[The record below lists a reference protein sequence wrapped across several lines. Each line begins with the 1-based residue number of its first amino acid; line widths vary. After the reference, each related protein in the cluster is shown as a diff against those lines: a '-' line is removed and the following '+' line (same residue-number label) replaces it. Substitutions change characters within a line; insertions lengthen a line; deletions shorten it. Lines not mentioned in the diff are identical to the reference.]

1 MIVLPRYTVATA
13 SLVSILSVVNA
24 FLPMHHGQYVPSP
37 QQILTRYTSAPHNS
51 SNKVTHCSTALFG
64 ELPISERGDKK
75 ELTPEMISEM
85 IEVSFIQSCL
95 QLASGYIDV
104 LKLFIVAV
112 KAGYEAKIT
121 LDELEKLVE
130 ECPINSAN
138 RELMKEEKELRREW
152 MLVVY
157 EMLNGLKSN
166 DGSGQFR
173 EDQGINAVQTRVYQ
187 VVSSILSI
195 QRQLAVEEE
204 QSGGEK
210 DAKTVL
216 ASLSVSDVFSRNDA
230 LAQMNEACGGTMEKA
245 FLKNDITVG
254 LLTCKV
260 LEEEKL
266 CGEGSSGNSRAVSEE
281 KVPTPPIPG
290 TS

>member
-1 MIVLPRYTVATA
+1 MIVFLRNIVATA
-13 SLVSILSVVNA
+13 SLVSMFSVANA
-24 FLPMHHGQYVPSP
+24 FIPLHHKQYVSMS

-51 SNKVTHCSTALFG
+51 LIKVIRCSSALFG
-64 ELPISERGDKK
+64 ALPTKETGDKK
-75 ELTPEMISEM
+75 ELTPAIISEM

-95 QLASGYIDV
+95 QLASGYVDV

-112 KAGYEAKIT
+112 KAGYEANLT

-130 ECPINSAN
+130 KCPINSAN

-157 EMLNGLKSN
+157 EMLNRLKSN
-166 DGSGQFR
+166 DSTQLG
-173 EDQGINAVQTRVYQ
+173 EDQDNSVVQARVYQ

-204 QSGGEK
+204 QSGGKK

-216 ASLSVSDVFSRNDA
+216 ASLSVSDVFSRSDA
-230 LAQMNEACGGTMEKA
+230 LSQMNETFTSAMEKA
-245 FLKNDITVG
+245 FLKNDVTVG

-260 LEEEKL
+260 LEEERL
-266 CGEGSSGNSRAVSEE
+266 CNEGSSGNSRVVSQE
-281 KVPTPPIPG
+281 KVPRPPIPG